1 MNKPATLEGA
11 DHTPRSR
18 EDDQFVRTR
27 TMLRA
32 DGNPVKPAEWRK
44 SAFAA

>member
-11 DHTPRSR
+11 DHTRVSR

-32 DGNPVKPAEWRK
+32 DGNPVKRAKWRK
-44 SAFAA
+44 TAFAA